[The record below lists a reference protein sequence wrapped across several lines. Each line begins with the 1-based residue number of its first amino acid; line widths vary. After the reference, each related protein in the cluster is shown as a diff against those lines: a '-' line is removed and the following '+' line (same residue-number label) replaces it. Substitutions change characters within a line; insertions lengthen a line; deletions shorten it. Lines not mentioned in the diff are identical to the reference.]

1 MNEARRQNRNS
12 HLAVQFLFRCPCAAF
27 CRWHQNRLAK
37 FLSGRDEKAAA
48 ERGRSSP
55 NLSGIAVRDSRS
67 AQDRCRRP
75 PALLERWRRIRRPL
89 LKGTS
94 ITFQRGLN
102 PIIAIIDAGH
112 SCQTR
117 GQKTKIQRGGGTKG
131 RCCGAVTVGRY
142 RRFGIA
148 PKQPN

>member
-1 MNEARRQNRNS
+1 MKRGGKTAILISPFNSYFAPRGRRS
-12 HLAVQFLFRCPCAAF
+12 AGG
-27 CRWHQNRLAK
+27 HQNRLAK

-48 ERGRSSP
+48 EKRMVKPESF
-55 NLSGIAVRDSRS
+55 RDCGAGLAAS
-67 AQDRCRRP
+67 AGQMQAT
-75 PALLERWRRIRRPL
+75 PALSEGWRRIRRPS

-117 GQKTKIQRGGGTKG
+117 GQWAKIQRVGGTKG